1 MLSRLSF
8 KDVLTVFFG
17 LNFNVEKRANV
28 HNFKKTT
35 FAQIIKMNPK
45 HLPQSILKNL
55 GIENLNEMQEV
66 AQDAILHDNNILL
79 LSPTGSGKTLAFL
92 LPVLELLNPE
102 FLSVQCLILVP
113 SRELG
118 LQIEQVWKKMGTDYK
133 INVCYGGHSID
144 TEIKNLSNPPAVLI
158 GTPGR
163 IADHI
168 ERGTFRLDKIQTMV
182 LDEFDKSLQ
191 LGFHEQ
197 MSFIIGKLPK
207 LNKRVLVS
215 ATSDI
220 EIPKYT
226 RVINPTIL
234 DFIPEED
241 EAASNLSMKMVV
253 SKDKDKLTSLF
264 NLICSLKSEAA
275 IVFCN
280 HRDAAERI
288 SDTLNEKGIYATYY
302 HGGMDQDERE
312 RALIQF
318 RNGSMSYLITTDLAA
333 RGLDIPEMNHV
344 IHYHLPS
351 KADEFTHRNGRTARM
366 LASGTAYIVVNDSEK
381 KMDYID
387 YSIPVL
393 NVEAPK
399 SLPKPPQ
406 YQTIYISGGKKNKLN
421 KIDIVGFFSQKGKL
435 EKGDLGLIEVKDF
448 ISFAAVKFNKVKDLL
463 HVIKD
468 EKMKGK
474 KFKIEVARKV
484 IKKVEE

>member
-1 MLSRLSF
+1 MN
-8 KDVLTVFFG
+8 TP
-17 LNFNVEKRANV
+17 
-28 HNFKKTT
+28 HNFK
-35 FAQIIKMNPK
+35 P
-45 HLPQSILKNL
+45 ILANL
-55 GIENLNEMQEV
+55 GISDLNEMQEV
-66 AQDAILHDNNILL
+66 SHDAIINENNVLL

-92 LPVLELLNPE
+92 LPIFELLQPE
-102 FLSVQCLILVP
+102 ILSVQCLILVP

-118 LQIEQVWKKMGTDYK
+118 LQIEQVWKKMSTGYK
-133 INVCYGGHSID
+133 VNVCYGGHSID
-144 TEIKNLSNPPAVLI
+144 TEIKNLSNPPAILI

-168 ERGTFRLDKIQTMV
+168 DRGTFRLDKIQTLV

-197 MSFIIGKLPK
+197 MSFVIGKLIK

-215 ATSDI
+215 ATSGI

-226 RVINPTIL
+226 RVVNPLVL
-234 DFIPEED
+234 DFIPENKE
-241 EAASNLSMKMVV
+241 ENNLSLQMVV
-253 SKDKDKLTSLF
+253 SKDKDKLMTLF
-264 NLICSLKSEAA
+264 QLICSLKSEAA

-302 HGGMDQDERE
+302 HGGMDQEERE

-333 RGLDIPEMNHV
+333 RGLDIPEMKHV
-344 IHYHLPS
+344 IHYHLPL
-351 KADEFTHRNGRTARM
+351 KEEEFTHRNGRTARM
-366 LASGTAYIVVNDSEK
+366 LASGTAYLIVNESEK
-381 KMDYID
+381 KLDYID
-387 YSIPVL
+387 YTMPVMEVSS
-393 NVEAPK
+393 NVV
-399 SLPKPPQ
+399 LPKPPQ
-406 YQTIYISGGKKNKLN
+406 FQTIYISGGKKNKLN

-448 ISFAAVKFNKVKDLL
+448 ISFAAVKYNKVKELL
-463 HVIKD
+463 HLVKE

-484 IKKVEE
+484 IKKEEE

>member
-1 MLSRLSF
+1 MY
-8 KDVLTVFFG
+8 K
-17 LNFNVEKRANV
+17 
-28 HNFKKTT
+28 
-35 FAQIIKMNPK
+35 NPR
-45 HLPQSILKNL
+45 SNNILLNL
-55 GIENLNEMQEV
+55 GIESLNEMQEM
-66 AQDAILHDNNILL
+66 AQDAILNDPNVLL

-92 LPVLELLNPE
+92 LPIFEMLQPE
-102 FLSVQCLILVP
+102 VNGVQCLIIVP

-118 LQIEQVWKKMGTDYK
+118 LQIQQVWKQMTVDYK
-133 INVCYGGHSID
+133 VNVCYGGHNIE
-144 TEIKNLSNPPAVLI
+144 TEIKNLSNPPAILI

-168 ERGTFRLDKIQTMV
+168 DRETFKTDTIQTLV

-197 MSFIIGKLPK
+197 MSYIIARLPK

-226 RVINPTIL
+226 RVVNPTVL
-234 DFIPEED
+234 DFVPTDKE
-241 EAASNLSMKMVV
+241 NLNLTMKMVV
-253 SKDKDKLTSLF
+253 SKEKDKIGSLF
-264 NLICSLKSEAA
+264 QLLCSLNSESA
-275 IVFCN
+275 IIFCN

-318 RNGSMSYLITTDLAA
+318 RNGSVTYLVTTDLAA

-344 IHYHLPS
+344 IHYHLPA
-351 KADEFTHRNGRTARM
+351 KEEEFTHRNGRTARM
-366 LASGTAYIVVNDSEK
+366 LASGTAYIIVHESEK
-381 KMDYID
+381 KLDYID
-387 YSIPVL
+387 YQMPVL
-393 NVEAPK
+393 NVENAK
-399 SLPKPPQ
+399 SLPKPPEFK
-406 YQTIYISGGKKNKLN
+406 TIYISGGKKNKLN

-448 ISFAAVKFNKVKDLL
+448 VSFAAVKFKKVNELL
-463 HVIKD
+463 RNIKD

-474 KFKIEVARKV
+474 KFKIEVARNV
-484 IKKVEE
+484 IKKEEEK

>member
-1 MLSRLSF
+1 
-8 KDVLTVFFG
+8 
-17 LNFNVEKRANV
+17 
-28 HNFKKTT
+28 
-35 FAQIIKMNPK
+35 MNNNP
-45 HLPQSILKNL
+45 HSNNILLNL
-55 GIENLNEMQEV
+55 GIESLNEMQEV
-66 AQDAILHDNNILL
+66 AQDAILNDNNVLL

-92 LPVLELLNPE
+92 LPIFEMLQENIT
-102 FLSVQCLILVP
+102 SVQCLILVP
-113 SRELG
+113 SRELA
-118 LQIEQVWKKMGTDYK
+118 LQIEQVWKKMGTSYK
-133 INVCYGGHSID
+133 VNVCYGGHSID

-168 ERGTFRLDKIQTMV
+168 DRGTFSVDAIQTLI

-197 MSFIIGKLPK
+197 MSFIINRLPK

-226 RVINPTIL
+226 RVINPTVL
-234 DFIPEED
+234 DFIPSEE
-241 EAASNLSMKMVV
+241 EKTNLLFQLVV
-253 SKDKDKLTSLF
+253 SKNKDKIGSLF
-264 NLICSLKSEAA
+264 NLICSLKSESA
-275 IVFCN
+275 IIFCN

-318 RNGSMSYLITTDLAA
+318 RNGSVSYLITTDLAA
-333 RGLDIPEMNHV
+333 RGLDIPEMKHV

-351 KADEFTHRNGRTARM
+351 KEDEFTHRNGRTARM
-366 LASGTAYIVVNDSEK
+366 LATGTAYLVIHESEK
-381 KMDYID
+381 KLEYID
-387 YSIPVL
+387 YKMPVL
-393 NVEAPK
+393 EVENST
-399 SLPKPPQ
+399 SLPKAPEF
-406 YQTIYISGGKKNKLN
+406 QTIYISGGKKTKLN

-448 ISFAAVKFNKVKDLL
+448 ISFAAVKSKKVKDLL
-463 HVIKD
+463 NNIRD

-484 IKKVEE
+484 LKKEED

>member
-1 MLSRLSF
+1 
-8 KDVLTVFFG
+8 
-17 LNFNVEKRANV
+17 
-28 HNFKKTT
+28 
-35 FAQIIKMNPK
+35 MNYNP
-45 HLPQSILKNL
+45 HSTNLLINL
-55 GIENLNEMQEV
+55 GIDNLNEMQEV
-66 AQDAILHDNNILL
+66 AQSTILKDSNVLL

-92 LPVLELLNPE
+92 LPIFQLLNDE
-102 FLSVQCLILVP
+102 IKTVQCLILVP

-118 LQIEQVWKKMGTDYK
+118 LQIEQVWKKMGTNFK
-133 INVCYGGHSID
+133 VNVCYGGHAIE

-168 ERGTFRLDKIQTMV
+168 DRQTFKTDTIITLI

-197 MSFIIGKLPK
+197 MSFIINKLNK
-207 LNKRVLVS
+207 LNKRILVS
-215 ATSDI
+215 ATSNI

-226 RVINPTIL
+226 RVTNPTIL
-234 DFIPEED
+234 NFIETEN
-241 EAASNLSMKMVV
+241 ESTNLSTKLVV
-253 SKDKDKLTSLF
+253 SKDKDKINTLF

-288 SDTLNEKGIYATYY
+288 CDALIERGIYATYY

-318 RNGSMSYLITTDLAA
+318 RNGSVTYLITTDLAA

-351 KADEFTHRNGRTARM
+351 KEDEYTHRNGRTARM
-366 LASGTAYIVVNDSEK
+366 LLSGTAYIIIHESEK
-381 KMDYID
+381 KLDYVN
-387 YSIPVL
+387 YKLPNL
-393 NVEAPK
+393 NVDTFTT
-399 SLPKPPQ
+399 LPKAPAF
-406 YQTIYISGGKKNKLN
+406 QTIYISGGKKNKLN

-435 EKGDLGLIEVKDF
+435 EKADLGLIEVKDF
-448 ISFAAVKFNKVKDLL
+448 ISFAAVKSAKVKNFLQS
-463 HVIKD
+463 IKE

-484 IKKVEE
+484 IKKEDD

>member
-1 MLSRLSF
+1 M
-8 KDVLTVFFG
+8 
-17 LNFNVEKRANV
+17 N
-28 HNFKKTT
+28 KKHHS
-35 FAQIIKMNPK
+35 NN
-45 HLPQSILKNL
+45 ILVNL
-55 GIENLNEMQEV
+55 GIESLNEMQEA
-66 AQDAILHDNNILL
+66 AQDVILNDNNVLL

-92 LPVLELLNPE
+92 LPIFEMLQPE
-102 FLSVQCLILVP
+102 ILSVQCLILVP

-133 INVCYGGHSID
+133 VNVCYGGHSID

-168 ERGTFRLDKIQTMV
+168 DRGTFRLDKIQTLI

-197 MSFIIGKLPK
+197 MSFIIGKLSK

-226 RVINPTIL
+226 RVVNPTTL
-234 DFIPEED
+234 DFILT
-241 EAASNLSMKMVV
+241 EAEQESNLATKMVV
-253 SKDKDKLTSLF
+253 SKEKDKLGSLF
-264 NLICSLKSEAA
+264 NLICSLKSQQA

-288 SDTLNEKGIYATYY
+288 SDTLNEKGIYSTYY
-302 HGGMDQDERE
+302 HGGMDQEERE
-312 RALIQF
+312 RSLIQF

-333 RGLDIPEMNHV
+333 RGLDIPEMKHV
-344 IHYHLPS
+344 IHYHLPL
-351 KADEFTHRNGRTARM
+351 KEDEFTHRNGRTARM
-366 LASGTAYIVVNDSEK
+366 QASGTAYLIINESEK
-381 KMDYID
+381 KLDYVD
-387 YSIPVL
+387 YEMSVL
-393 NVEAPK
+393 NVENSTA
-399 SLPKPPQ
+399 LPKPPEF
-406 YQTIYISGGKKNKLN
+406 QTIYISGGKKNKLN

-463 HVIKD
+463 YNVKD

-484 IKKVEE
+484 IKKEEE

>member
-1 MLSRLSF
+1 
-8 KDVLTVFFG
+8 
-17 LNFNVEKRANV
+17 
-28 HNFKKTT
+28 
-35 FAQIIKMNPK
+35 MNNNP
-45 HLPQSILKNL
+45 HSTNLLLNL
-55 GIENLNEMQEV
+55 GIESLNEMQEM
-66 AQDAILHDNNILL
+66 AQDAILNDANILL

-92 LPVLELLNPE
+92 LPIFEMLQPE
-102 FLSVQCLILVP
+102 INTIQCLILVP

-118 LQIEQVWKKMGTDYK
+118 LQIEQVWKKMGTNYK
-133 INVCYGGHSID
+133 VNVCYGGHSID
-144 TEIKNLSNPPAVLI
+144 TEIKNLSNPPTVLI

-168 ERGTFRLDKIQTMV
+168 ERGTLV

-197 MSFIIGKLPK
+197 MSFIISKLNK

-226 RVINPTIL
+226 HVVNPTVL
-234 DFIPEED
+234 DFIPTEETN
-241 EAASNLSMKMVV
+241 SNLSLKMVV
-253 SKDKDKLTSLF
+253 SKEKDKINSLF
-264 NLICSLKSEAA
+264 NLICSLKSESA
-275 IVFCN
+275 IIFCN

-288 SDTLNEKGIYATYY
+288 SDTLNEKGIYSTYY

-318 RNGSMSYLITTDLAA
+318 RNGSVSYLVTTDLAA

-351 KADEFTHRNGRTARM
+351 KEDEFTHRNGRTARM
-366 LASGTAYIVVNDSEK
+366 LASGTAYIVVHESEK

-387 YSIPVL
+387 YKTTVL
-393 NVEAPK
+393 NVNAATT
-399 SLPKPPQ
+399 LPKAPQ
-406 YQTIYISGGKKNKLN
+406 FQTIYVSGGKKNKLN

-448 ISFAAVKFNKVKDLL
+448 ISFAAVKSKKVKDFLL
-463 HVIKD
+463 NIRD

-484 IKKVEE
+484 VKKEDS

>member
-1 MLSRLSF
+1 
-8 KDVLTVFFG
+8 
-17 LNFNVEKRANV
+17 
-28 HNFKKTT
+28 
-35 FAQIIKMNPK
+35 MNSK
-45 HLPQSILKNL
+45 HLPQNILKNL
-55 GIENLNEMQEV
+55 GISQLNEMQDR

-92 LPVLELLNPE
+92 LPILELLQPE
-102 FLSVQCLILVP
+102 ILSVQCLILVP

-133 INVCYGGHSID
+133 VNVCYGGHSID

-168 ERGTFRLDKIQTMV
+168 DRGTFRLDKIQTMV

-197 MSFIIGKLPK
+197 MSFIIGKLSK
-207 LNKRVLVS
+207 LNKRILVS

-226 RVINPTIL
+226 RVVNPTIL
-234 DFIPEED
+234 DFIPENE
-241 EAASNLSMKMVV
+241 EESNLAIKLVV
-253 SKDKDKLTSLF
+253 SKEKDKLGSLF
-264 NLICSLKSEAA
+264 QLICSLKSQAA

-318 RNGSMSYLITTDLAA
+318 RNGSVSYLITTDLAA

-344 IHYHLPS
+344 IHYHLPL
-351 KADEFTHRNGRTARM
+351 KEDEFTHRNGRTARM
-366 LASGTAYIVVNDSEK
+366 TASGTAYVIAHDSEK
-381 KMDYID
+381 KMEYLDYGMD
-387 YSIPVL
+387 VYQLPASV
-393 NVEAPK
+393 V
-399 SLPKPPQ
+399 LPKPPL

-463 HVIKD
+463 HNIRD

-484 IKKVEE
+484 IKKEEE

>member
-1 MLSRLSF
+1 
-8 KDVLTVFFG
+8 
-17 LNFNVEKRANV
+17 
-28 HNFKKTT
+28 
-35 FAQIIKMNPK
+35 MNTKYHPNN
-45 HLPQSILKNL
+45 LLLNL
-55 GIENLNEMQEV
+55 GIERLNEMQEV
-66 AQDAILHDNNILL
+66 ALDAIVNDNNVLL

-92 LPVLELLNPE
+92 LPIFELLQAE
-102 FLSVQCLILVP
+102 ILSVQCLILVP

-133 INVCYGGHSID
+133 VNSCYGGHSID

-168 ERGTFRLDKIQTMV
+168 DRGTFRLDKIQTLV

-197 MSFIIGKLPK
+197 MSFIIGKLTK

-226 RVINPTIL
+226 RVVNPTIL
-234 DFIPEED
+234 DFIPETQEKT
-241 EAASNLSMKMVV
+241 NLIMKLVV
-253 SKDKDKLTSLF
+253 SKEKDKINTLF
-264 NLICSLKSEAA
+264 QLICSLKSQAA
-275 IVFCN
+275 IIFCN

-288 SDTLNEKGIYATYY
+288 SDTLNTKGIHATYY
-302 HGGMDQDERE
+302 HGGMDQEERE

-318 RNGSMSYLITTDLAA
+318 RNGSVSYLITTDLAA
-333 RGLDIPEMNHV
+333 RGLDIPEMKHV
-344 IHYHLPS
+344 IHYHLPL
-351 KADEFTHRNGRTARM
+351 KEDEFTHRNGRTARM
-366 LASGTAYIVVNDSEK
+366 QASGTAYIIAHEAEK
-381 KMDYID
+381 KMEYLD
-387 YSIPVL
+387 YSMEVLPVDS
-393 NVEAPK
+393 ATT
-399 SLPKPPQ
+399 LPKPPEF
-406 YQTIYISGGKKNKLN
+406 QTIYISGGKKNKLN

-448 ISFAAVKFNKVKDLL
+448 ISFAAVKYNKVKDLL
-463 HVIKD
+463 QNVRD

-484 IKKVEE
+484 IKKEE

>member
-1 MLSRLSF
+1 MY
-8 KDVLTVFFG
+8 K
-17 LNFNVEKRANV
+17 
-28 HNFKKTT
+28 
-35 FAQIIKMNPK
+35 NP
-45 HLPQSILKNL
+45 HSNNLLLNL
-55 GIENLNEMQEV
+55 GIDNLNEMQET
-66 AQDAILHDNNILL
+66 ASEAILNDANVLL

-92 LPVLELLNPE
+92 LPIFEMLNE
-102 FLSVQCLILVP
+102 DINTRVQCLILVP

-118 LQIEQVWKKMGTDYK
+118 LQIEQVWKKMGTNYK
-133 INVCYGGHSID
+133 VNVCYGGHSIE

-163 IADHI
+163 IMDHI
-168 ERGTFRLDKIQTMV
+168 DRGTFKTDYIEILV

-197 MSFIIGKLPK
+197 MSFIISRLTK
-207 LNKRVLVS
+207 LNKRILVS
-215 ATSDI
+215 ATSDV
-220 EIPKYT
+220 EIPRYT
-226 RVINPTIL
+226 KVVNPTVL
-234 DFIPEED
+234 DFIPNDEENT
-241 EAASNLSMKMVV
+241 NLSIQLVV
-253 SKDKDKLTSLF
+253 SKDKDKINSLF
-264 NLICSLKSEAA
+264 NLICSLKSESA
-275 IVFCN
+275 IIFCN

-318 RNGSMSYLITTDLAA
+318 RNGSVSYLVTTDLAA

-351 KADEFTHRNGRTARM
+351 KEDEFTHRNGRTARM
-366 LASGTAYIVVNDSEK
+366 LASGTAYIIAHESEK

-387 YSIPVL
+387 YGMKVL
-393 NVEAPK
+393 NVDD
-399 SLPKPPQ
+399 SNLLPKPPEF
-406 YQTIYISGGKKNKLN
+406 QTIYISGGKKNKLN

-448 ISFAAVKFNKVKDLL
+448 ISFAAVKSKKVKDLL
-463 HVIKD
+463 NAIRD

-474 KFKIEVARKV
+474 KFKIEEARKV
-484 IKKVEE
+484 IKKEE

>member
-1 MLSRLSF
+1 MI
-8 KDVLTVFFG
+8 T
-17 LNFNVEKRANV
+17 
-28 HNFKKTT
+28 
-35 FAQIIKMNPK
+35 NP
-45 HLPQSILKNL
+45 HSNNLLLNL
-55 GIENLNEMQEV
+55 GIKSLNEMQEV
-66 AQDAILHDNNILL
+66 AQNSILNDSNVLL
-79 LSPTGSGKTLAFL
+79 LSPTGSGKTVAFL
-92 LPVLELLNPE
+92 LPIFKMLQEE
-102 FLSVQCLILVP
+102 ITAVQCLILVP

-118 LQIEQVWKKMGTDYK
+118 LQIEQVWKKMGTSYK
-133 INVCYGGHSID
+133 VNVCYGGHSID

-163 IADHI
+163 IADHLD
-168 ERGTFRLDKIQTMV
+168 RGTFTTENITTLV

-197 MSFIIGKLPK
+197 MSFIIARLKK

-226 RVINPTIL
+226 GVINPTVL
-234 DFIPEED
+234 DFIPEE
-241 EAASNLSMKMVV
+241 EENSNLSVKMVV
-253 SKDKDKLTSLF
+253 SKEKDKINSLF
-264 NLICSLKSEAA
+264 HLLCSLKSQSA

-318 RNGSMSYLITTDLAA
+318 RNGSVTYLITTDLAA
-333 RGLDIPEMNHV
+333 RGLDIPEMKHV

-351 KADEFTHRNGRTARM
+351 KEDEFTHRNGRTARM
-366 LASGTAYIVVNDSEK
+366 LASGTAYILIHESEK
-381 KMDYID
+381 KMDYLD
-387 YSIPVL
+387 YGMPIL
-393 NVEAPK
+393 DVEN
-399 SLPKPPQ
+399 STTLPKPPEFK
-406 YQTIYISGGKKNKLN
+406 TIYISGGKKSKLN

-448 ISFAAVKFNKVKDLL
+448 ISFAAVKAKKVKDLL
-463 HVIKD
+463 NNIRD
-468 EKMKGK
+468 QKMKGK

-484 IKKVEE
+484 IKGDSE

>member
-1 MLSRLSF
+1 MN
-8 KDVLTVFFG
+8 TTH
-17 LNFNVEKRANV
+17 NFN
-28 HNFKKTT
+28 
-35 FAQIIKMNPK
+35 P
-45 HLPQSILKNL
+45 ILSNL
-55 GIENLNEMQEV
+55 GISALNEMQEV
-66 AQDAILHDNNILL
+66 SHDAIINENNVLL

-92 LPVLELLNPE
+92 LPLFELLQPE
-102 FLSVQCLILVP
+102 ILSVQCLILVP

-118 LQIEQVWKKMGTDYK
+118 LQIEQVWKKMGTGYK
-133 INVCYGGHSID
+133 VNVCYGGHSID
-144 TEIKNLSNPPAVLI
+144 TEIKNLSNPPAILI

-168 ERGTFRLDKIQTMV
+168 DRGTFRLDKIQTLV

-197 MSFIIGKLPK
+197 MSFVIGKLSK

-215 ATSDI
+215 ATSGI

-226 RVINPTIL
+226 RVVNPLVL
-234 DFIPEED
+234 DFIPETKE
-241 EAASNLSMKMVV
+241 ENNLSLQMVI
-253 SKDKDKLTSLF
+253 SKERDKLMTLF
-264 NLICSLKSEAA
+264 QLICSLKSEAA
-275 IVFCN
+275 IIFCN

-302 HGGMDQDERE
+302 HGGMDQEERE

-333 RGLDIPEMNHV
+333 RGLDIPEMKHV
-344 IHYHLPS
+344 IHYHLPL
-351 KADEFTHRNGRTARM
+351 KEEEFTHRNGRTARM
-366 LASGTAYIVVNDSEK
+366 LASGTAYLIVNESEK
-381 KMDYID
+381 KLDYID
-387 YSIPVL
+387 YSMPVL
-393 NVEAPK
+393 EL
-399 SLPKPPQ
+399 SSTTTLPKPPQ
-406 YQTIYISGGKKNKLN
+406 FQTIYISGGKKNKLN

-448 ISFAAVKFNKVKDLL
+448 ISFAAVKYNKVKDLL
-463 HVIKD
+463 RLVKD

-484 IKKVEE
+484 IKKEED

>member
-1 MLSRLSF
+1 
-8 KDVLTVFFG
+8 
-17 LNFNVEKRANV
+17 
-28 HNFKKTT
+28 
-35 FAQIIKMNPK
+35 MNTN
-45 HLPQSILKNL
+45 PQSNNLLFNL
-55 GIENLNEMQEV
+55 GIKNLNEMQEV
-66 AQDAILHDNNILL
+66 AQNSILNDSNVLL
-79 LSPTGSGKTLAFL
+79 LSPTGSGKTVAFL
-92 LPVLELLNPE
+92 LPIFKMLQEE
-102 FLSVQCLILVP
+102 IATVQCLILVP

-118 LQIEQVWKKMGTDYK
+118 LQIEQVWKKMGTSYK
-133 INVCYGGHSID
+133 VNVCYGGHSIE
-144 TEIKNLSNPPAVLI
+144 TEIKNLSNPPALLI

-163 IADHI
+163 IADHL
-168 ERGTFRLDKIQTMV
+168 ERGTFKTDTIETLV

-197 MSFIIGKLPK
+197 MSFIISRLQK

-226 RVINPTIL
+226 RVINPTVL
-234 DFIPEED
+234 DFIQEE
-241 EAASNLSMKMVV
+241 EENSNLSMKLIV
-253 SKDKDKLTSLF
+253 SKEKDKINSLF
-264 NLICSLKSEAA
+264 QLLCSLKSQSA

-318 RNGSMSYLITTDLAA
+318 RNGSVSYLVTTDLAA
-333 RGLDIPEMNHV
+333 RGLDIPEMKHV

-351 KADEFTHRNGRTARM
+351 KGDEFTHRNGRTARM
-366 LASGTAYIVVNDSEK
+366 LASGTAYIIIHESEK
-381 KMDYID
+381 KMDYLD
-387 YSIPVL
+387 YGMSVL
-393 NVEAPK
+393 DVSN
-399 SLPKPPQ
+399 STTLPKPPEFK
-406 YQTIYISGGKKNKLN
+406 TIYISGGKKNKLN

-448 ISFAAVKFNKVKDLL
+448 ISFAAVKAKKVKDLL
-463 HVIKD
+463 NNIRD

-484 IKKVEE
+484 VKKEED

>member
-1 MLSRLSF
+1 MY
-8 KDVLTVFFG
+8 T
-17 LNFNVEKRANV
+17 
-28 HNFKKTT
+28 
-35 FAQIIKMNPK
+35 NP
-45 HLPQSILKNL
+45 HSNNLLLNL
-55 GIENLNEMQEV
+55 GIESLNEMQET
-66 AQDAILHDNNILL
+66 ASDAILNDANVLL

-92 LPVLELLNPE
+92 LPIFELLQEDINT
-102 FLSVQCLILVP
+102 VQCLILVP

-133 INVCYGGHSID
+133 VNVCYGGHSIE

-163 IADHI
+163 VMDHM
-168 ERGTFRLDKIQTMV
+168 ERGNFSTDTIVTLV

-197 MSFIIGKLPK
+197 MSFIISRLNK
-207 LNKRVLVS
+207 LNKRILVS

-220 EIPKYT
+220 EIPRYT
-226 RVINPTIL
+226 RVLNPTVL
-234 DFIPEED
+234 DFIPIEE
-241 EAASNLSMKMVV
+241 ENSNLFMKMVV
-253 SKDKDKLTSLF
+253 SKEKDKINSLF
-264 NLICSLKSEAA
+264 NLLCSLKSEAA

-288 SDTLNEKGIYATYY
+288 SDTLNEKGIHTTYY

-318 RNGSMSYLITTDLAA
+318 RNGSVRYLVTTDLAA

-351 KADEFTHRNGRTARM
+351 KEDEFTHRNGRTARM
-366 LASGTAYIVVNDSEK
+366 LATGTAYVIAHESEK

-387 YSIPVL
+387 YNMKVL
-393 NVEAPK
+393 NVEN
-399 SLPKPPQ
+399 SNTLPKPPEF
-406 YQTIYISGGKKNKLN
+406 QTIYISGGKKNKLN

-448 ISFAAVKFNKVKDLL
+448 ISFAAVKSKKVKDLL
-463 HVIKD
+463 HAIRD

-484 IKKVEE
+484 IKKEE

>member
-1 MLSRLSF
+1 MY
-8 KDVLTVFFG
+8 T
-17 LNFNVEKRANV
+17 
-28 HNFKKTT
+28 
-35 FAQIIKMNPK
+35 NP
-45 HLPQSILKNL
+45 HSTNLLLNL
-55 GIENLNEMQEV
+55 GIESLNEMQES
-66 AQDAILHDNNILL
+66 ASSAIQNDANVLL

-92 LPVLELLNPE
+92 LPVFQLLQEEINA
-102 FLSVQCLILVP
+102 VQCLILVP
-113 SRELG
+113 SRELA

-133 INVCYGGHSID
+133 VNVCYGGHSIE
-144 TEIKNLSNPPAVLI
+144 TEIKNLSNPPAILI

-168 ERGTFRLDKIQTMV
+168 DRGTFKTDHIKTLI

-197 MSFIIGKLPK
+197 MTFIISNLNK

-215 ATSDI
+215 ATSGI
-220 EIPKYT
+220 EIPRYT
-226 RVINPTIL
+226 RITNPTVL
-234 DFIPEED
+234 DFIPSEE
-241 EAASNLSMKMVV
+241 EKSNLSTKMVI
-253 SKDKDKLTSLF
+253 SKDKDKIDTLF
-264 NLICSLKSEAA
+264 QLICSLKSEAA

-288 SDTLNEKGIYATYY
+288 SDALNDKGIYATYY

-318 RNGSMSYLITTDLAA
+318 RNGSVNYLVTTDLAA
-333 RGLDIPEMNHV
+333 RGLDIPEMKHV

-351 KADEFTHRNGRTARM
+351 KEDEFTHRNGRTARM
-366 LASGTAYIVVNDSEK
+366 LSSGTAYILAHESEK
-381 KMDYID
+381 KMDYLD
-387 YSIPVL
+387 YGMKVM
-393 NVEAPK
+393 NVENAS
-399 SLPKPPQ
+399 SLPKPPEF
-406 YQTIYISGGKKNKLN
+406 QTIYISGGKKNKLN

-448 ISFAAVKFNKVKDLL
+448 ISFAAVKSKKVKDLL
-463 HVIKD
+463 NAIRD

-484 IKKVEE
+484 IKKEED

>member
-1 MLSRLSF
+1 
-8 KDVLTVFFG
+8 
-17 LNFNVEKRANV
+17 
-28 HNFKKTT
+28 
-35 FAQIIKMNPK
+35 MNK
-45 HLPQSILKNL
+45 NTNSNNLLGNL
-55 GIENLNEMQEV
+55 GIENLNEMQIA
-66 AQDAILHDNNILL
+66 AQETILNDNNVLL

-92 LPVLELLNPE
+92 LPIFEMLQPE
-102 FLSVQCLILVP
+102 ILSVQTLILVP

-118 LQIEQVWKKMGTDYK
+118 LQIEQVWKKMSTDYK
-133 INVCYGGHSID
+133 VNVCYGGHSID

-168 ERGTFRLDKIQTMV
+168 DRGTFRVDKIQTLI

-197 MSFIIGKLPK
+197 MSFIIGKLTK

-234 DFIPEED
+234 DFIPTEE
-241 EAASNLSMKMVV
+241 EKSNLSTKLVI
-253 SKDKDKLTSLF
+253 SKEKDKIGSLF
-264 NLICSLKSEAA
+264 NLICSLKSESA
-275 IVFCN
+275 IIFCN

-288 SDTLNEKGIYATYY
+288 SDTLCEKGIYATYY

-318 RNGSMSYLITTDLAA
+318 RNGSVSYLITTDLAA
-333 RGLDIPEMNHV
+333 RGLDIPEMKHV

-351 KADEFTHRNGRTARM
+351 KEDEFTHRNGRTARM
-366 LASGTAYIVVNDSEK
+366 LSSGTAYIIHNETEK
-381 KMDYID
+381 KLDYID
-387 YSIPVL
+387 YGMNIL
-393 NVEAPK
+393 AIENATN
-399 SLPKPPQ
+399 LPKPPQ
-406 YQTIYISGGKKNKLN
+406 FQTVYISGGKKNKLN

-448 ISFAAVKFNKVKDLL
+448 ISFAAVKFNKVQDLL
-463 HVIKD
+463 KNIRE

-474 KFKIEVARKV
+474 KFKIEIARKV
-484 IKKVEE
+484 IKKIDE

>member
-1 MLSRLSF
+1 
-8 KDVLTVFFG
+8 
-17 LNFNVEKRANV
+17 
-28 HNFKKTT
+28 
-35 FAQIIKMNPK
+35 MNNNP
-45 HLPQSILKNL
+45 HSTNLLLNL
-55 GIENLNEMQEV
+55 GIESLNEMQEM
-66 AQDAILHDNNILL
+66 AQDAILNDANILL

-92 LPVLELLNPE
+92 LPIFEMLQPE
-102 FLSVQCLILVP
+102 INTVQCLILVP

-133 INVCYGGHSID
+133 VNVCYGGHSID

-168 ERGTFRLDKIQTMV
+168 ERGTFKMDAIQTLV

-197 MSFIIGKLPK
+197 MSFIISKLNK
-207 LNKRVLVS
+207 LNKRILVS

-226 RVINPTIL
+226 RVVNPTVL
-234 DFIPEED
+234 DFIPTEEVN
-241 EAASNLSMKMVV
+241 SNLTLKMVV
-253 SKDKDKLTSLF
+253 SKEKDKINSLF
-264 NLICSLKSEAA
+264 NLICSLKSQSA
-275 IVFCN
+275 IIFCN

-288 SDTLNEKGIYATYY
+288 SDTLNEKGIYSTYY

-318 RNGSMSYLITTDLAA
+318 RNGSVSYLVTTDLAA

-351 KADEFTHRNGRTARM
+351 KEDEFTHRNGRTARM
-366 LASGTAYIVVNDSEK
+366 LASGTAYIVAHESEK

-387 YSIPVL
+387 YATTVL
-393 NVEAPK
+393 NVDTATT
-399 SLPKPPQ
+399 LPKAPEF
-406 YQTIYISGGKKNKLN
+406 QTIYVSGGKKNKLN

-448 ISFAAVKFNKVKDLL
+448 ISFAAVKSKKVKEFLGN
-463 HVIKD
+463 IRD

-484 IKKVEE
+484 VKKEE